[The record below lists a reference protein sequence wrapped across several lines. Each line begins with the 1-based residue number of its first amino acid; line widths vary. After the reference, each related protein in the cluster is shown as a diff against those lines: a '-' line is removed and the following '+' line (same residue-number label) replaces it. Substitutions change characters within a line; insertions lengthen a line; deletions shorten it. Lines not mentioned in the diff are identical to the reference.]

1 MSFPLFG
8 NLFCLKDVR
17 TASDDKS
24 ENAWKSRDLVFC
36 VMRLITI
43 FTNII
48 GVVTIVL
55 ISIVSILALVCLYR
69 SVHFQL
75 WIKRR
80 GYQRLSYFN
89 GPWLTRITL
98 IVVAFWWGIGEAIRL
113 TFVNGE
119 GRFIS
124 NRAWQVNVCKF
135 YIISNLGFAEP
146 GLFLLLAFLLSA
158 ALQKQEHGTLNRKWN
173 QNTIRA
179 VFILCSPSLVWE
191 TCVVFLIS
199 SNDEKASKFAN
210 YWYSSSAVHNGSIT
224 CTYPLLSSIFLGAF
238 YIILIIY
245 VIFVGGQMLSLV
257 INKGLRRRIYM
268 LIFVT
273 VILLLRATLLG
284 FSVLPWPGEIVHES
298 LVFVSFLVLMLAAMV
313 GIMILV
319 YFPVADTFAIGDQ
332 EHVEMQASSAIIL

>member
-1 MSFPLFG
+1 ML
-8 NLFCLKDVR
+8 
-17 TASDDKS
+17 
-24 ENAWKSRDLVFC
+24 
-36 VMRLITI
+36 LITL

-48 GVVTIVL
+48 GVVTIALV
-55 ISIVSILALVCLYR
+55 SIVSILGIICLSR

-98 IVVAFWWGIGEAIRL
+98 IVVAFWWGIGEVLRL

-119 GRFIS
+119 GRFTS
-124 NRAWQVNVCKF
+124 DRTWQANVCKF

-158 ALQKQEHGTLNRKWN
+158 ALQKQELGTLNHKWN
-173 QNTIRA
+173 RKTIRA
-179 VFILCSPSLVWE
+179 MLIICFPSLLWE
-191 TCVVFLIS
+191 ACVVFIGPRVAS
-199 SNDEKASKFAN
+199 DDGQTSNLAK
-210 YWYSSSAVHNGSIT
+210 YWYSASSDHQGNVA

-245 VIFVGGQMLSLV
+245 VMFVGGQMLSLV

-268 LIFVT
+268 LIFAT
-273 VILLLRATLLG
+273 AILLPRAALLG
-284 FSVLPWPGEIVHES
+284 LSIVPWPGEIAHES

-313 GIMILV
+313 GIVILV
-319 YFPVADTFAIGDQ
+319 YFPVADTLGAQ
-332 EHVEMQASSAIIL
+332 EHVEMQARQAIML

>member
-1 MSFPLFG
+1 ML
-8 NLFCLKDVR
+8 
-17 TASDDKS
+17 
-24 ENAWKSRDLVFC
+24 
-36 VMRLITI
+36 LITF

-48 GVVTIVL
+48 GVVTIALV
-55 ISIVSILALVCLYR
+55 SIVSILGLICLSR

-98 IVVAFWWGIGEAIRL
+98 ILVAFWWGIGEVFRL

-119 GRFIS
+119 GRFTS
-124 NRAWQVNVCKF
+124 DRTWQANVCKF

-158 ALQKQEHGTLNRKWN
+158 ALEKQELGTLNQKWN
-173 QNTIRA
+173 RKTICA
-179 VFILCSPSLVWE
+179 MFIICVPSLLWE
-191 TCVVFLIS
+191 ACVVFIGPRVASDDGQIS
-199 SNDEKASKFAN
+199 NLAK
-210 YWYSSSAVHNGSIT
+210 YWYSASADHQGNVA

-245 VIFVGGQMLSLV
+245 VTVVGGQMLSLV

-268 LIFVT
+268 LIFAT
-273 VILLLRATLLG
+273 VILLPRATLLG
-284 FSVLPWPGEIVHES
+284 LSIVPWPGEIAHES
-298 LVFVSFLVLMLAAMV
+298 LVFISFLVLMLAAMV
-313 GIMILV
+313 GIVILV
-319 YFPVADTFAIGDQ
+319 YFPVVDTFALVDQ
-332 EHVEMQASSAIIL
+332 EHVEMQASQAIIL

>member
-1 MSFPLFG
+1 ML
-8 NLFCLKDVR
+8 
-17 TASDDKS
+17 
-24 ENAWKSRDLVFC
+24 
-36 VMRLITI
+36 LITL

-48 GVVTIVL
+48 GVVTIALV
-55 ISIVSILALVCLYR
+55 SIVSILGIICLSR

-98 IVVAFWWGIGEAIRL
+98 IVVAFWWGIGEVLRL

-119 GRFIS
+119 GRFTS
-124 NRAWQVNVCKF
+124 DRTWQANVCKF

-146 GLFLLLAFLLSA
+146 GLFLMLAFLLSA
-158 ALQKQEHGTLNRKWN
+158 ALQKQELGTLNHKWN
-173 QNTIRA
+173 RKTIRA
-179 VFILCSPSLVWE
+179 MFIICFPSLLWE
-191 TCVVFLIS
+191 ACVVFIGPRVAS
-199 SNDEKASKFAN
+199 DDGQTSNLAK
-210 YWYSSSAVHNGSIT
+210 YWYSASADHQGNVA

-245 VIFVGGQMLSLV
+245 VMFVGGQMLSLV

-268 LIFVT
+268 LIFAT
-273 VILLLRATLLG
+273 AILLPRAALLG
-284 FSVLPWPGEIVHES
+284 LSIVPWPGEIAHES

-313 GIMILV
+313 GIVILV
-319 YFPVADTFAIGDQ
+319 YFPVADTLGAQ
-332 EHVEMQASSAIIL
+332 EHVEMQTRQAIML

>member
-1 MSFPLFG
+1 MH
-8 NLFCLKDVR
+8 
-17 TASDDKS
+17 
-24 ENAWKSRDLVFC
+24 
-36 VMRLITI
+36 LIRV

-48 GVVTIVL
+48 GVVTIAL
-55 ISIVSILALVCLYR
+55 ISIVSILALICLCR
-69 SVHFQL
+69 SVYFQL

-98 IVVAFWWGIGEAIRL
+98 ILVAFWWGIGEVIRL
-113 TFVNGE
+113 TFLNGE
-119 GRFIS
+119 GRFTS
-124 NRAWQVNVCKF
+124 DQAWQVNLCKF

-158 ALQKQEHGTLNRKWN
+158 ALQKQELGTLNRKWN
-173 QNTIRA
+173 RKTIRA

-191 TCVVFLIS
+191 ACVVFVIS
-199 SNDEKASKFAN
+199 SDDDKASKFAK
-210 YWYSSSAVHNGSIT
+210 YWYSASTVHNGNVT

-238 YIILIIY
+238 YIILTIY
-245 VIFVGGQMLSLV
+245 VMIVGGQMLSLV

-268 LIFVT
+268 LIFAT
-273 VILLLRATLLG
+273 VILLPRATLLG
-284 FSVLPWPGEIVHES
+284 FSVLPWPGEIAHES
-298 LVFVSFLVLMLAAMV
+298 LVFVSFLVLMLAAML

-332 EHVEMQASSAIIL
+332 EHIEMQATRDIIL